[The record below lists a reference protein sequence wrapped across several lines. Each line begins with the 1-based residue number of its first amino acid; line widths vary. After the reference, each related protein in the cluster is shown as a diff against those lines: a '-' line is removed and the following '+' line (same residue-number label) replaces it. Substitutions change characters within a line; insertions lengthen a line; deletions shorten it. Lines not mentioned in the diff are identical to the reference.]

1 VSRALGMVRLDG
13 FPLRH
18 RDDPWLRQLA
28 RSYQLSYL
36 AAEVSTPPVA
46 SNHVKSYS
54 ELGNVRKGMSSFC
67 PILPFQSVF
76 GTTPQAEHILLALL
90 CCAGYFHALWPVAYG
105 WLLLYT

>member
-1 VSRALGMVRLDG
+1 MGIYRGWYYSSTPGQTRCQRLSRAVSRALGMVRLDG

-46 SNHVKSYS
+46 
-54 ELGNVRKGMSSFC
+54 
-67 PILPFQSVF
+67 
-76 GTTPQAEHILLALL
+76 
-90 CCAGYFHALWPVAYG
+90 
-105 WLLLYT
+105 